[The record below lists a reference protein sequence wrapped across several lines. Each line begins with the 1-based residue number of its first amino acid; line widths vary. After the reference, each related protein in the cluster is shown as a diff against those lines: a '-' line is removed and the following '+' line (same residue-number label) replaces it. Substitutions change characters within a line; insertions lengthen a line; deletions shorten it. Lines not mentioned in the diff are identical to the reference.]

1 MAVTLKSRI
10 PLIIGELDDRLL
22 EAVTE
27 LGERIADGAKDRVP
41 VETGALRDAIHVV
54 VKDDQEVA
62 VVAGDNVAF
71 YGHMVENGT
80 VKAPPHPFL
89 VPAFEAELPDLAEIV
104 GERLE
109 DL

>member
-1 MAVTLKSRI
+1 MALRSRI
-10 PLIIGELDDRLL
+10 PQIIGELDDKLL
-22 EAVTE
+22 EGVTALAE
-27 LGERIADGAKDRVP
+27 QIAEGARDRVP

-54 VKDDQEVA
+54 VKDDQVA

-89 VPAFEAELPDLAEIV
+89 VPAFEAELPDLTDLV
-104 GERLE
+104 GERLQ
-109 DL
+109 DI

>member
-1 MAVTLKSRI
+1 MALQSRI
-10 PLIIGELDDRLL
+10 PQIIGELDDKLL
-22 EAVTE
+22 EGVTALAE
-27 LGERIADGAKDRVP
+27 QIAEGARERVP
-41 VETGALRDAIHVV
+41 VETGALRDAIHVRV
-54 VKDDQEVA
+54 EDDQVA
-62 VVAGDNVAF
+62 VVAGDNMAF

-80 VKAPPHPFL
+80 VKAPAHPFL

>member
-1 MAVTLKSRI
+1 MALQSRI
-10 PLIIGELDDRLL
+10 PQIIGELDDRLL

-41 VETGALRDAIHVV
+41 VETGALRDAIHVR
-54 VKDDQEVA
+54 VKGQDVA
-62 VVAGDNVAF
+62 VVAGDSTAY

-80 VKAPPHPFL
+80 VKVPPHPFL
-89 VPAFEAELPDLAEIV
+89 IPAYEAERANLAEIASDKF
-104 GERLE
+104 E

>member
-1 MAVTLKSRI
+1 MALQSRI
-10 PLIIGELDDRLL
+10 PQIIGELDDKLL
-22 EAVTE
+22 EGVTALAE
-27 LGERIADGAKDRVP
+27 QIAEGARDRVP

-54 VKDDQEVA
+54 VKDDQVA

-89 VPAFEAELPDLAEIV
+89 VPAFEAELPDLTDLV
-104 GERLE
+104 GERLQ
-109 DL
+109 DI